1 MHQVIDPRADPEYER
16 YLDVL
21 PTDEYVVV
29 PNVPLLDTHQTTDPK
44 TGKRIDVDEEMLEEV
59 TENCNRKMEETG
71 DAVPFV
77 IGHTKDG
84 DVDESKQPEIIGY
97 YVKYRMGQL
106 LNTDRQ
112 AIHGDLF
119 LPKKNIPIARKFP
132 RRSVE
137 FWLGRRDLDPV
148 SALGASTPERSLG
161 LLRLG
166 RIDATP
172 TERPLKFSRA
182 DNGELV
188 YRYSIPVPI
197 SLPISPDESSLVSK
211 VKKYEADDKDDE
223 KTPADDKKAAEK
235 DAVASETKTSKSV
248 EGKLDQLLQM
258 FEAFMSML
266 TEGGDEQ
273 QDEETEDQDDKDG
286 SKDKGDDEETE
297 DDPKGK
303 QQDLLGPVDPESR
316 RFHESGPVKFEYP
329 SATNTSVPSFNK
341 ESKTKMSR
349 DTDEVLKYKKEVDSL
364 RAEQAKDKAVI
375 NDLVKK
381 YKRKEAES
389 LMTTLEAEGLVF
401 GDKDLREKELNLMA
415 NLSDESLKE
424 YVTRA
429 RKLYQRKTPDATALN
444 DVLQYSRTPNTD
456 SPLKNP
462 AEVAKAVN
470 EAVAKGLTFD
480 EYLKQTAGK

>member
-1 MHQVIDPRADPEYER
+1 
-16 YLDVL
+16 
-21 PTDEYVVV
+21 
-29 PNVPLLDTHQTTDPK
+29 
-44 TGKRIDVDEEMLEEV
+44 
-59 TENCNRKMEETG
+59 
-71 DAVPFV
+71 
-77 IGHTKDG
+77 
-84 DVDESKQPEIIGY
+84 
-97 YVKYRMGQL
+97 
-106 LNTDRQ
+106 
-112 AIHGDLF
+112 
-119 LPKKNIPIARKFP
+119 
-132 RRSVE
+132 
-137 FWLGRRDLDPV
+137 
-148 SALGASTPERSLG
+148 
-161 LLRLG
+161 
-166 RIDATP
+166 
-172 TERPLKFSRA
+172 
-182 DNGELV
+182 
-188 YRYSIPVPI
+188 
-197 SLPISPDESSLVSK
+197 LVSG
-211 VKKYEADDKDDE
+211 AR
-223 KTPADDKKAAEK
+223 
-235 DAVASETKTSKSV
+235 
-248 EGKLDQLLQM
+248 G
-258 FEAFMSML
+258 
-266 TEGGDEQ
+266 
-273 QDEETEDQDDKDG
+273 EETEDQDDKDCSKDC

-316 RFHESGPVKFEYP
+316 RFHESGPVKFNYP
-329 SATNTSVPSFNK
+329 SATNTFVPSFNK

-462 AEVAKAVN
+462 ADVAKAVN